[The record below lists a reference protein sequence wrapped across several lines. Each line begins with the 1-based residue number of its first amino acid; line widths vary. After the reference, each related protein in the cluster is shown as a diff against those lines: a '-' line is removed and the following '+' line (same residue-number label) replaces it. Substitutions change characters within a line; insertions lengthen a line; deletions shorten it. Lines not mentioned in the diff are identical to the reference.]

1 MITEVITFKLRPGM
15 TREDVVAVYRTTAP
29 ILARQS
35 RVHPQVLPLRRRAA
49 AGRRRLPVE
58 EHRGGEEGAR
68 RGVARDDQRLYGS
81 EDEISIVYFETPVV
95 ADNLVQQ
102 TIEDVEPV
110 APASV
115 G

>member
-1 MITEVITFKLRPGM
+1 
-15 TREDVVAVYRTTAP
+15 
-29 ILARQS
+29 
-35 RVHPQVLPLRRRAA
+35 
-49 AGRRRLPVE
+49 VE

-68 RGVARDDQRLYGS
+68 RGLAHDD
-81 EDEISIVYFETPVV
+81 ISIVYFETPVV

-115 G
+115 A